1 MTLDNSIYNS
11 INTTIVTKIPI
22 WRANS
27 AGTQVNSDVVGFIY
41 SNNHNI
47 VRETVSKSLAK
58 AVASHIYECILYEC
72 IFNVIEQCE
81 MLHGLKQN
89 KIHQGNTR

>member
-1 MTLDNSIYNS
+1 MTLDKSIYNS
-11 INTTIVTKIPI
+11 INTTIVNKIPI

-41 SNNHNI
+41 SSNHNI

-58 AVASHIYECILYEC
+58 AVASHIYACIC
-72 IFNVIEQCE
+72 NVIEQCE
-81 MLHGLKQN
+81 TLHGLKQN